1 MTYQSPLSWT
11 PQITQLQVRAPACF
25 LNELSFSGNHPCLVT
40 LPSLHHLPRDPLEQK
55 PRRCPGAAGAP
66 ENISPMDEGLKPREG
81 KELSKGSAPRLT
93 FTSSEDGGAGLA
105 L

>member
-11 PQITQLQVRAPACF
+11 PQITQLQVTAPACF

-40 LPSLHHLPRDPLEQK
+40 LPSL